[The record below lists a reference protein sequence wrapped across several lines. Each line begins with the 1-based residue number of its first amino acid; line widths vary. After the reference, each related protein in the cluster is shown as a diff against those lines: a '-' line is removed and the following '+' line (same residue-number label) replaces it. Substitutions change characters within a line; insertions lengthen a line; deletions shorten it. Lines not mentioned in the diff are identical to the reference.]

1 MFPWALRQ
9 PQSGRN
15 LLQRP
20 PRDCN
25 GNPRRL
31 PSYRLRAGEGFKL
44 GDGTQAA
51 YDTVRKTNA
60 FIAYDKDIEMF
71 KELEKI
77 TDVVKRG
84 DILEAVEDK
93 ADLKFF

>member
-1 MFPWALRQ
+1 MLVKASNWVI
-9 PQSGRN
+9 
-15 LLQRP
+15 
-20 PRDCN
+20 
-25 GNPRRL
+25 
-31 PSYRLRAGEGFKL
+31 
-44 GDGTQAA
+44 GTQAA

-84 DILEAVEDK
+84 DILEAVEIRQTSSSSDPYFEPE
-93 ADLKFF
+93 LSVTQEQRTLGGCSCS

>member
-1 MFPWALRQ
+1 
-9 PQSGRN
+9 
-15 LLQRP
+15 
-20 PRDCN
+20 
-25 GNPRRL
+25 
-31 PSYRLRAGEGFKL
+31 
-44 GDGTQAA
+44 
-51 YDTVRKTNA
+51 
-60 FIAYDKDIEMF
+60 MF